1 MPISLNKFIL
11 RRVSAIV
18 ASLVLLA
25 VVIVLVS
32 CGDTYRP
39 IVTPI
44 TQPAGDPQ
52 ATHYA
57 IVINAN
63 NGQPTDLN
71 TGIGPSA
78 SQFDVSGDT
87 NIGNRRVGLKPVH
100 AVLTNSF
107 QSFVVNQDDSSVS
120 IFTVLQTNPAI
131 ATVFLESNANA
142 TFVDG
147 VGTTAVVSE
156 TGLNRVAVVDAN
168 LAAVRFYLNVG
179 PSPGAV
185 VVTPNLSKAYVANTG
200 DGTLSAIS
208 LVDNAVQGSP
218 IAIGGIPTSLAAQT
232 TSTYVFAVN
241 STGGALSVIDT
252 SSNQEVQRFSGL
264 SNPTKVVWDNSLQR
278 VYVMNSGSNTINI
291 YNGAAPSLQLLR
303 TVPLSG
309 SPIGIAVL
317 DNGSK
322 FYVLYGGSPG
332 HVDVFNTQSFQKTS
346 TLTVQNNPV
355 SIAPVPGSSKVYVV
369 NQNGDAGGTSPQ
381 FPNGSVSIITTS
393 NDTVLNVGTASVQPV
408 FVAAQ

>member
-1 MPISLNKFIL
+1 M
-11 RRVSAIV
+11 
-18 ASLVLLA
+18 
-25 VVIVLVS
+25 LVS

-39 IVTPI
+39 IITPV
-44 TQPAGDPQ
+44 TQPTGDPQ

-57 IVINAN
+57 LIINAN

-87 NIGNRRVGLKPVH
+87 NIGNRRLGLKPVH
-100 AVLTNSF
+100 AVLTSSF
-107 QSFVVNQDDSSVS
+107 EAFVVNQGDSSVS
-120 IFTVLQTNPAI
+120 VFTFLQTNPAI
-131 ATVFLESNANA
+131 STVFLENNANA
-142 TFVDG
+142 TYVDA

-156 TGLNRVAVVDAN
+156 TALNRVAIVDAN
-168 LAAVRFYLNVG
+168 LAAVKLYLNVG
-179 PSPGAV
+179 PAPVAT
-185 VVTPNLSKAYVANTG
+185 VVTPNLRKAYVANTG
-200 DGTLSAIS
+200 DGSISAIS

-218 IAIGGIPTSLAAQT
+218 IVVGGVPTSLAAQN

-241 STGGALSVIDT
+241 SSGGALSVIDT

-264 SNPTKVVWDNSLQR
+264 SNPTKVVWDSSLQR
-278 VYVMNSGSNTINI
+278 VYVLNSGSNTVNI
-291 YNGAAPSLQLLR
+291 YNGAAPAIQLLR

-355 SIAPVPGSSKVYVV
+355 SISPVPGSSKVYVV
-369 NQNGDAGGTSPQ
+369 NQNGDAGATSPQ
-381 FPNGSVSIITTS
+381 FPNGSVSIIKTS
-393 NDTVLNVGTASVQPV
+393 DDTVFNVGTSSVQPV
-408 FVAAQ
+408 FVTTQ